1 MRDELDILEEKIR
14 NIKRRIENL
23 RWANGWN
30 YKSTQEKVTVNLE
43 TKAKVDNNARANEMA
58 ALKAKLMG
66 TKSV

>member
-23 RWANGWN
+23 RRENGWN

-43 TKAKVDNNARANEMA
+43 TKAKVDNNARANEMD

-66 TKSV
+66 AKSE